1 MTETPPL
8 PAASAQ
14 PAAHAGAGRCG
25 RAWVTL
31 LVAGVLSLAADLGSK
46 WAAFRYVAGQPVVIR
61 HVDVLR
67 VTELDPRFVSQL
79 VPPHAPMTVVPRVL
93 DLSLVLN
100 PGAVFGTGP
109 GRRWFFIGF
118 TGVAL
123 VFGMWM
129 FATWTRP
136 QDKMAHIGI
145 GLLIGGGLGNLYDRL
160 SFGVVRD
167 FLHPIP
173 GMKWPFGWRLTSPD
187 GEVWPYVS
195 NVADALL
202 LIGIGMLLVYL
213 WRRDRVVGA

>member
-1 MTETPPL
+1 VI
-8 PAASAQ
+8 
-14 PAAHAGAGRCG
+14 AGAGRS
-25 RAWVTL
+25 RSAWITL
-31 LVAGVLSLAADLGSK
+31 LVATLLSVAADLGTK
-46 WAAFRYVAGQPVVIR
+46 WAAFRYVADQPVVIR
-61 HVDVLR
+61 HIDVIR
-67 VTELDPRFVSQL
+67 VTELDPRMASQL
-79 VPPHAPMTVVPRVL
+79 IPPHPPMTVVPKVL
-93 DLSLVLN
+93 DLTLVLN

-123 VFGMWM
+123 AFGMWM

-136 QDKMAHIGI
+136 RDNMAHIGI

-160 SFGVVRD
+160 TFGVVRD

-173 GMKWPFGWRLTSPD
+173 GMKWPMGWKLTSPD
-187 GEVWPYVS
+187 GEIWPYVS

-213 WRRDRVVGA
+213 WRRDRVVGPAPAK